1 MISILIPCFDYNAYP
16 LVSVLEKQ
24 ALMLKIDFEIICID
38 DGSFSSKN
46 DQNQKINLLT
56 NSKFIESKKN
66 IGRINNRLLLAEKSQ
81 YEWLIFLDVDTLPN
95 EDNFLKNY
103 IEQLN
108 RGTLI
113 IGGCMYKKPENEK
126 FSLRY
131 KFGKF
136 REEIKSDIRNKNPYK
151 YISSCNF
158 MCKRNVLIDVL
169 SSINTISYGN
179 DYVFG
184 SLIKKMGIYINHI
197 DNPVMIDNIDENQI
211 FIKKTHDG
219 LDNLISSYNNK
230 IIEKHS
236 ISILKAYIILDNLL
250 MKNIFIKTTDLF
262 KNLLDR
268 NLHSKDPN
276 LFLFDLYRLNYLC
289 KIKNAQTA

>member
-16 LVSVLEKQ
+16 LVSILEKQ

-46 DQNQKINLLT
+46 DLNQKINLLT
-56 NSKFIESKKN
+56 NSKFIELKKN

-81 YEWLIFLDVDTLPN
+81 YEWLIFIDVDTLPN

-103 IEQLN
+103 IDQLN
-108 RGTLI
+108 KGTLI
-113 IGGCMYKKPENEK
+113 IGGCTYKKPDNEN

-158 MCKRNVLIDVL
+158 MCKRDVLIDVL
-169 SSINTISYGN
+169 ASINTISYGN
-179 DYVFG
+179 DYIFG
-184 SLIKKMGIYINHI
+184 SLIKKKEIDIKHI
-197 DNPVMIDNIDENQI
+197 DNPVLIDNIDENQI
-211 FIKKTHDG
+211 FIKKTHHA
-219 LDNLISSYNNK
+219 LDNLISSYNKK
-230 IIEKHS
+230 IIKKHS
-236 ISILKAYIILDNLL
+236 ISILKAYIILDSLL
-250 MKNIFIKTTDLF
+250 MKNIFVKITDLF
-262 KNLLDR
+262 KNLLNR

-289 KIKNAQTA
+289 KIKNA

>member
-16 LVSVLEKQ
+16 LVSILEKQ

-46 DQNQKINLLT
+46 DLNQKINLLT
-56 NSKFIESKKN
+56 NSKFIELKKN

-81 YEWLIFLDVDTLPN
+81 YEWLIFIDVDTLPN

-103 IEQLN
+103 IDQLN
-108 RGTLI
+108 KGTLI
-113 IGGCMYKKPENEK
+113 IGGCTYKKPDNEN

-158 MCKRNVLIDVL
+158 MCKRDVLIDIL
-169 SSINTISYGN
+169 ASINTISYGN
-179 DYVFG
+179 DYIFG
-184 SLIKKMGIYINHI
+184 SLIKKKEIDIKHI
-197 DNPVMIDNIDENQI
+197 DNPVLIDNIDENQI
-211 FIKKTHDG
+211 FIKKTHHA
-219 LDNLISSYNNK
+219 LDNLISSYNKK
-230 IIEKHS
+230 IIKKHS
-236 ISILKAYIILDNLL
+236 ISILKAYIILDSLL
-250 MKNIFIKTTDLF
+250 MKNIFVKITDLF
-262 KNLLDR
+262 KNLLNR
-268 NLHSKDPN
+268 NLHCKDPN

-289 KIKNAQTA
+289 KIKNA

>member
-16 LVSVLEKQ
+16 LVSILEKQ

-38 DGSFSSKN
+38 DGSLSSKN
-46 DQNQKINLLT
+46 DLNQKINLLT

-95 EDNFLKNY
+95 EDDFLKNY
-103 IEQLN
+103 IDQLN
-108 RGTLI
+108 KGTLI
-113 IGGCMYKKPENEK
+113 IGGCIYKKPENEN

-151 YISSCNF
+151 YISSCNY
-158 MCKRNVLIDVL
+158 MCKKDVLIDIL
-169 SSINTISYGN
+169 ASINSISYGN
-179 DYVFG
+179 DYIFG
-184 SLIKKMGIYINHI
+184 SFIKKMGIEINHI
-197 DNPVMIDNIDENQI
+197 DNPVLIDNIDENQI
-211 FIKKTHDG
+211 FIKKTHHA

-230 IIEKHS
+230 IIKKHS
-236 ISILKAYIILDNLL
+236 ISILKAYIILDSLL
-250 MKNIFIKTTDLF
+250 MKNIFVKITDLF
-262 KNLLDR
+262 KNLLNR

-289 KIKNAQTA
+289 KIKNA

>member
-46 DQNQKINLLT
+46 DLNQKINLLT

-66 IGRINNRLLLAEKSQ
+66 IGRINNRLLLAQKSQ

-108 RGTLI
+108 SGTLI
-113 IGGCMYKKPENEK
+113 IGGCIYKKPENEN

-136 REEIKSDIRNKNPYK
+136 REEIKSDIRNKNAYK

-184 SLIKKMGIYINHI
+184 SLVKKMGIYIKHI
-197 DNPVMIDNIDENQI
+197 DNPVLIDKIDENQV

-219 LDNLISSYNNK
+219 LDNLISSYNDK

-250 MKNIFIKTTDLF
+250 MKNIFIKITDLF
-262 KNLLDR
+262 KNLLNR

-276 LFLFDLYRLNYLC
+276 LFLFDIYRLNYLC
-289 KIKNAQTA
+289 KIKNA

>member
-16 LVSVLEKQ
+16 LVSILEKQ

-46 DQNQKINLLT
+46 DLNQKINLLT
-56 NSKFIESKKN
+56 NSKFIELKKN

-81 YEWLIFLDVDTLPN
+81 YEWLIFIDVDTLPN
-95 EDNFLKNY
+95 EDNFLINY
-103 IEQLN
+103 IDQLN
-108 RGTLI
+108 KGTLI
-113 IGGCMYKKPENEK
+113 IGGCTYKKPDNEN

-158 MCKRNVLIDVL
+158 MCKRDVLIDVL
-169 SSINTISYGN
+169 ASINTISYGN
-179 DYVFG
+179 DYIFG
-184 SLIKKMGIYINHI
+184 SLIKKKEIDIKHI
-197 DNPVMIDNIDENQI
+197 DNPVLIDNIDENQI
-211 FIKKTHDG
+211 FIKKTHHA
-219 LDNLISSYNNK
+219 LDNLISSYNKK
-230 IIEKHS
+230 IIKKHS
-236 ISILKAYIILDNLL
+236 ISILKAYIILDSLL
-250 MKNIFIKTTDLF
+250 MKNIFVKITDLF
-262 KNLLDR
+262 KNLLNR

-289 KIKNAQTA
+289 KIKNA

>member
-16 LVSVLEKQ
+16 LVSILEKQ

-46 DQNQKINLLT
+46 DLNQKINLLT
-56 NSKFIESKKN
+56 NSKFIELKKN

-81 YEWLIFLDVDTLPN
+81 YEWLIFLDVDTLPI

-103 IEQLN
+103 IDQLN
-108 RGTLI
+108 KGTLI
-113 IGGCMYKKPENEK
+113 IGGCTYKKPDNEN

-158 MCKRNVLIDVL
+158 MCKRDVLIDVL
-169 SSINTISYGN
+169 ASINTISYGN
-179 DYVFG
+179 DYIFG
-184 SLIKKMGIYINHI
+184 SLIKKKEIDIKHI
-197 DNPVMIDNIDENQI
+197 DNPVLIDNIDENQI
-211 FIKKTHDG
+211 FIKKTHHA
-219 LDNLISSYNNK
+219 LDNLISSYNKK
-230 IIEKHS
+230 IIKKHS
-236 ISILKAYIILDNLL
+236 ISILKAYIILDSLL
-250 MKNIFIKTTDLF
+250 MKNIFVKITDLF
-262 KNLLDR
+262 KNLLNR

-289 KIKNAQTA
+289 KIKNA

>member
-16 LVSVLEKQ
+16 LVSILEKQ

-46 DQNQKINLLT
+46 DLNQKINLLT
-56 NSKFIESKKN
+56 NSKFIELKKN

-81 YEWLIFLDVDTLPN
+81 YEWLIFIDVDTLPN

-103 IEQLN
+103 IDQLN
-108 RGTLI
+108 KGTLI
-113 IGGCMYKKPENEK
+113 IGGCTYKKPDNEN

-136 REEIKSDIRNKNPYK
+136 REEISSDIRNKNPYK

-158 MCKRNVLIDVL
+158 MCKRDVLIDIL
-169 SSINTISYGN
+169 ASINTISYGN

-184 SLIKKMGIYINHI
+184 SLIKKKEIDIKHI
-197 DNPVMIDNIDENQI
+197 DNPVLIDNIDENQI
-211 FIKKTHDG
+211 FIKKTHHA

-230 IIEKHS
+230 IIKNHS
-236 ISILKAYIILDNLL
+236 ISILKAYIILDTLL
-250 MKNIFIKTTDLF
+250 MKNIFVKITDLF
-262 KNLLDR
+262 KNLLNR
-268 NLHSKDPN
+268 NLHCKDPN

-289 KIKNAQTA
+289 KIKNA

>member
-16 LVSVLEKQ
+16 LVSILEKQ

-46 DQNQKINLLT
+46 DVNQKINLLT

-103 IEQLN
+103 IDQIN
-108 RGTLI
+108 KGMMI
-113 IGGCMYKKPENEK
+113 IGGCIYKEPENEN

-131 KFGKF
+131 KFGKL
-136 REEIKSDIRNKNPYK
+136 REEINSNIRNKNPYK

-158 MCKRNVLIDVL
+158 MCHRNVLIDVL
-169 SSINTISYGN
+169 SSIKSISYGN
-179 DYVFG
+179 DYIFG
-184 SLIKKMGIYINHI
+184 SLFKKMGIDVNHI
-197 DNPVMIDNIDENQI
+197 DNPVLIDNIDENQI
-211 FIKKTHDG
+211 FIKKTHHA

-230 IIEKHS
+230 IIKKHS
-236 ISILKAYIILDNLL
+236 ISILKAYMILDNLL
-250 MKNIFIKTTDLF
+250 LKNIFVKITDLY
-262 KNLLDR
+262 KNLLKR
-268 NLHSKDPN
+268 NLYRKDPN

-289 KIKNAQTA
+289 KIK

>member
-16 LVSVLEKQ
+16 LVSILEKQ

-46 DQNQKINLLT
+46 DLNQKINLLT

-95 EDNFLKNY
+95 EDKFLKNY

-108 RGTLI
+108 RETLI
-113 IGGCMYKKPENEK
+113 IGGCIYKKPENEN

-158 MCKRNVLIDVL
+158 MCKRNLLIDVL

-184 SLIKKMGIYINHI
+184 SLIKKMGIYVNHI

-250 MKNIFIKTTDLF
+250 MKNIFIKITDLF

-289 KIKNAQTA
+289 KIKNA

>member
-16 LVSVLEKQ
+16 LVSILEKQ

-38 DGSFSSKN
+38 DGSFSYKN
-46 DQNQKINLLT
+46 DINQKINLLT

-81 YEWLIFLDVDTLPN
+81 YEWLIFIDVDTLPN

-103 IEQLN
+103 IDQLN
-108 RGTLI
+108 KGTLI
-113 IGGCMYKKPENEK
+113 IGGCTYKKPDNEN

-158 MCKRNVLIDVL
+158 MCKRDVLIDVL
-169 SSINTISYGN
+169 ASINTISYGN
-179 DYVFG
+179 DYIFG
-184 SLIKKMGIYINHI
+184 SLIKKKEIDIKHI
-197 DNPVMIDNIDENQI
+197 DNPVLIDNIDENQI
-211 FIKKTHDG
+211 FIKKTHHA

-230 IIEKHS
+230 IIKKHS
-236 ISILKAYIILDNLL
+236 ISILKAYIILDSLL
-250 MKNIFIKTTDLF
+250 MKNIFVKITDLF
-262 KNLLDR
+262 KNLLNR

-289 KIKNAQTA
+289 KIKNA

>member
-16 LVSVLEKQ
+16 LVSILEKQ

-46 DQNQKINLLT
+46 DLNQKINLLT
-56 NSKFIESKKN
+56 NSKFIELKKN

-81 YEWLIFLDVDTLPN
+81 YEWLIFLDVDNLPY

-103 IEQLN
+103 IDELN
-108 RGTLI
+108 KGTLI
-113 IGGCMYKKPENEK
+113 IGGCIYKKPENEN

-136 REEIKSDIRNKNPYK
+136 REEINGDIRNKNPYK
-151 YISSCNF
+151 YVSSTNF
-158 MCKRNVLIDVL
+158 MCKRDVLINVLA
-169 SSINTISYGN
+169 SINTVSYGN
-179 DYVFG
+179 DYIFG
-184 SLIKKMGIYINHI
+184 SLIKKKGIDIKHI
-197 DNPVMIDNIDENQI
+197 DNPVLIDNIDENQI
-211 FIKKTHDG
+211 FIKKTHHA

-230 IIEKHS
+230 IIKKHS
-236 ISILKAYIILDNLL
+236 ISILKAYIILDSLL
-250 MKNIFIKTTDLF
+250 MKNIFVKITDLF
-262 KNLLDR
+262 KNLLNR
-268 NLHSKDPN
+268 NLHCKDPN

-289 KIKNAQTA
+289 KIKNA

>member
-16 LVSVLEKQ
+16 LVSILEKQ

-46 DQNQKINLLT
+46 DLNQKINLLT
-56 NSKFIESKKN
+56 NSKFIELKKN

-81 YEWLIFLDVDTLPN
+81 YEWLIFLDVDTLPY

-103 IEQLN
+103 IDELN
-108 RGTLI
+108 KGTLI
-113 IGGCMYKKPENEK
+113 IGGCIYKKPENEN

-131 KFGKF
+131 KFGKL
-136 REEIKSDIRNKNPYK
+136 REEINSDIRNKNPYK
-151 YISSCNF
+151 YVSSGNF
-158 MCKRNVLIDVL
+158 MCKKDVLIDVL
-169 SSINTISYGN
+169 ASINSISYGN
-179 DYVFG
+179 DYIFG
-184 SLIKKMGIYINHI
+184 SLIKKKGIDIKHI
-197 DNPVMIDNIDENQI
+197 DNPVLIDNIDENQI
-211 FIKKTHDG
+211 FIKKTHHA

-230 IIEKHS
+230 IIKNHS
-236 ISILKAYIILDNLL
+236 ISILKAYIILDSLL
-250 MKNIFIKTTDLF
+250 MKNIFVKITDLF
-262 KNLLDR
+262 KNLLNR

-289 KIKNAQTA
+289 KIKNA

>member
-16 LVSVLEKQ
+16 LVSILEKQ

-46 DQNQKINLLT
+46 DLNQKINLLT
-56 NSKFIESKKN
+56 NSKFIELKKN

-113 IGGCMYKKPENEK
+113 IGGCIYKKPENEN

-158 MCKRNVLIDVL
+158 MCKRDVLIDVL
-169 SSINTISYGN
+169 ASINTISYGN
-179 DYVFG
+179 DYIFG
-184 SLIKKMGIYINHI
+184 SLIKKKEIDTKHI
-197 DNPVMIDNIDENQI
+197 DNPVLIDNIDENQI
-211 FIKKTHDG
+211 FIKKTHHA

-230 IIEKHS
+230 IIKNHS
-236 ISILKAYIILDNLL
+236 ISILKAYIILDSLL
-250 MKNIFIKTTDLF
+250 MKNIFVKITDLF
-262 KNLLDR
+262 KNLLNR

-289 KIKNAQTA
+289 KIKNA

>member
-16 LVSVLEKQ
+16 LVSILEKQ

-46 DQNQKINLLT
+46 DVNQKINLLT

-66 IGRINNRLLLAEKSQ
+66 IGRIKNRLLLAEKSQ
-81 YEWLIFLDVDTLPN
+81 YEWLIFLDVDNLPY

-103 IEQLN
+103 IDELN
-108 RGTLI
+108 KGTLI
-113 IGGCMYKKPENEK
+113 IGGCIYKKPENEN

-136 REEIKSDIRNKNPYK
+136 REEINSDIRNKNPYK
-151 YISSCNF
+151 YVSSGNF
-158 MCKRNVLIDVL
+158 MCKKDVLIDVL
-169 SSINTISYGN
+169 ASINSISYGN
-179 DYVFG
+179 DYIFG
-184 SLIKKMGIYINHI
+184 SLIKKKGIDIKHI
-197 DNPVMIDNIDENQI
+197 DNPVLIDNIDENQI
-211 FIKKTHDG
+211 FIKKTHHA

-230 IIEKHS
+230 IIKNHS
-236 ISILKAYIILDNLL
+236 ISILKAYIILDSLL
-250 MKNIFIKTTDLF
+250 MKNIFVKITDLF
-262 KNLLDR
+262 KNLLNR

-289 KIKNAQTA
+289 KIKNA

>member
-16 LVSVLEKQ
+16 LVSILEKQ

-46 DQNQKINLLT
+46 DVNQKINLLT

-103 IEQLN
+103 IDQIN
-108 RGTLI
+108 KGMMI
-113 IGGCMYKKPENEK
+113 IGGCIYKEPENEN

-131 KFGKF
+131 KFGKL
-136 REEIKSDIRNKNPYK
+136 REEINSNIRNKNPYK

-158 MCKRNVLIDVL
+158 MCQRNVLIDVL
-169 SSINTISYGN
+169 SSIKTISYGN
-179 DYVFG
+179 DYIFG
-184 SLIKKMGIYINHI
+184 SLFKKMGIDVNHI
-197 DNPVMIDNIDENQI
+197 DNPVLIDNIDENQI
-211 FIKKTHDG
+211 FIKKTHHA

-230 IIEKHS
+230 IIKKHS
-236 ISILKAYIILDNLL
+236 ISILKAYMILDNLL
-250 MKNIFIKTTDLF
+250 LKNIFVKITDLY
-262 KNLLDR
+262 KNLLKR
-268 NLHSKDPN
+268 NLYRKDPN

-289 KIKNAQTA
+289 KIK

>member
-16 LVSVLEKQ
+16 LVSILEKQ

-46 DQNQKINLLT
+46 DLNQKINLLT

-103 IEQLN
+103 IDQLN
-108 RGTLI
+108 KGMMI
-113 IGGCMYKKPENEK
+113 IGGCIYKEPENEN

-131 KFGKF
+131 KFGKL
-136 REEIKSDIRNKNPYK
+136 REEINSNIRNKNAYK

-158 MCKRNVLIDVL
+158 MCQRNVLIDVL
-169 SSINTISYGN
+169 SSIKTISYGN
-179 DYVFG
+179 DYIFG
-184 SLIKKMGIYINHI
+184 SLIKKMGIDVNHI
-197 DNPVMIDNIDENQI
+197 DNPVLIDNIDENQI
-211 FIKKTHDG
+211 FIKKTHHA

-230 IIEKHS
+230 IIKKHS
-236 ISILKAYIILDNLL
+236 ISILKAYMILDNLL
-250 MKNIFIKTTDLF
+250 LKNIFVKITDLYR
-262 KNLLDR
+262 NLLKR
-268 NLHSKDPN
+268 NLYRKDPN

-289 KIKNAQTA
+289 KIK

>member
-46 DQNQKINLLT
+46 DLNQKINLLT

-81 YEWLIFLDVDTLPN
+81 YKWLIFLDVDTLPN

-113 IGGCMYKKPENEK
+113 IGGCIYKKPENEN

-169 SSINTISYGN
+169 TSINTISYGN

-184 SLIKKMGIYINHI
+184 SLFKKMGIYIKHI
-197 DNPVMIDNIDENQI
+197 DNPVLIDKIDENQI

-219 LDNLISSYNNK
+219 LDNLISSYNDK

-250 MKNIFIKTTDLF
+250 MKNIFIKITDLF

-289 KIKNAQTA
+289 KIKNA

>member
-16 LVSVLEKQ
+16 LVSILEKQ

-46 DQNQKINLLT
+46 DLNQKINLLT
-56 NSKFIESKKN
+56 NSKFIELKKN

-81 YEWLIFLDVDTLPN
+81 YEWLIFLDVDNLPY

-103 IEQLN
+103 IDELN
-108 RGTLI
+108 KGTLI
-113 IGGCMYKKPENEK
+113 IGGCIYKKPENEN

-131 KFGKF
+131 KFGKL
-136 REEIKSDIRNKNPYK
+136 REQINSDIRNKNPYK
-151 YISSCNF
+151 YVSSGNF
-158 MCKRNVLIDVL
+158 MCKKDVLIDVL
-169 SSINTISYGN
+169 ASINSISYGN
-179 DYVFG
+179 DYIFG
-184 SLIKKMGIYINHI
+184 SLIKKKGIDIKHI
-197 DNPVMIDNIDENQI
+197 DNPVLIDNIDENQI
-211 FIKKTHDG
+211 FIKKTHHA

-230 IIEKHS
+230 IIKKHS
-236 ISILKAYIILDNLL
+236 ISILKAYIILDSLL
-250 MKNIFIKTTDLF
+250 MKNIFVKITDLF
-262 KNLLDR
+262 KNLLNR

-289 KIKNAQTA
+289 KIKNA

>member
-16 LVSVLEKQ
+16 LVSILEKQ

-46 DQNQKINLLT
+46 DLNQKINLLT
-56 NSKFIESKKN
+56 NSKFIELKKN

-81 YEWLIFLDVDTLPN
+81 YEWLIFIDVDTLPN

-103 IEQLN
+103 IDQLN
-108 RGTLI
+108 KGTLI
-113 IGGCMYKKPENEK
+113 IGGCTYKKPDNEN

-136 REEIKSDIRNKNPYK
+136 REEIKSDIRNINPYK

-158 MCKRNVLIDVL
+158 MCKRDVLIDVL
-169 SSINTISYGN
+169 ASINTISYGN
-179 DYVFG
+179 DYIFG
-184 SLIKKMGIYINHI
+184 SLIKKKDIDIKHI
-197 DNPVMIDNIDENQI
+197 DNPVLIDNIDENQI
-211 FIKKTHDG
+211 FIKKTHHA
-219 LDNLISSYNNK
+219 LDNLISSYNKK
-230 IIEKHS
+230 IIKKHS
-236 ISILKAYIILDNLL
+236 ISILKAYIILDSLL
-250 MKNIFIKTTDLF
+250 MKNIFVKITDLF
-262 KNLLDR
+262 KNLLNR

-289 KIKNAQTA
+289 KIKNA

>member
-16 LVSVLEKQ
+16 LVSILEKQ

-46 DQNQKINLLT
+46 DLNQKINLLT
-56 NSKFIESKKN
+56 NSKFIELKKN

-81 YEWLIFLDVDTLPN
+81 YEWLIFIDVDTLPN

-103 IEQLN
+103 IDQLN
-108 RGTLI
+108 KGTLI
-113 IGGCMYKKPENEK
+113 IGGCTYKKPDNEN

-136 REEIKSDIRNKNPYK
+136 REEISSAIRNKNPYK

-158 MCKRNVLIDVL
+158 MCKRDVLIDVL
-169 SSINTISYGN
+169 ASINTISYGN
-179 DYVFG
+179 DYIFG
-184 SLIKKMGIYINHI
+184 SLIKKKEIDIKHI
-197 DNPVMIDNIDENQI
+197 DNPVLIDNIDENQI
-211 FIKKTHDG
+211 FIKKTHHA

-230 IIEKHS
+230 IIKKHS
-236 ISILKAYIILDNLL
+236 ISILKAYIILDSLL
-250 MKNIFIKTTDLF
+250 MKNIFVKITDLF
-262 KNLLDR
+262 KNLLNR
-268 NLHSKDPN
+268 NLHCKDPN

-289 KIKNAQTA
+289 KIKNA

>member
-16 LVSVLEKQ
+16 LVSILEKQ

-46 DQNQKINLLT
+46 DVNQKINLLT

-66 IGRINNRLLLAEKSQ
+66 IGRIKNRLLLAEKSQ

-103 IEQLN
+103 IDQIN
-108 RGTLI
+108 KGMMI
-113 IGGCMYKKPENEK
+113 IGGCIYKEPENEN

-131 KFGKF
+131 KFGKL
-136 REEIKSDIRNKNPYK
+136 REEINSNIRNKNPYK

-158 MCKRNVLIDVL
+158 MCHRNVLIDVL
-169 SSINTISYGN
+169 SSIKSISYGN
-179 DYVFG
+179 DYIFG
-184 SLIKKMGIYINHI
+184 SLIKKMGIDVNHI
-197 DNPVMIDNIDENQI
+197 DNQVLIDNIDENQI
-211 FIKKTHDG
+211 FIKKTHHA

-230 IIEKHS
+230 IIKKHS
-236 ISILKAYIILDNLL
+236 ISILKAYMILDNLL
-250 MKNIFIKTTDLF
+250 LKNVFVKITDLYR
-262 KNLLDR
+262 NLLKR
-268 NLHSKDPN
+268 NLYRKDPN

-289 KIKNAQTA
+289 KIK

>member
-16 LVSVLEKQ
+16 LVSILEKQ

-46 DQNQKINLLT
+46 DLNQKINLLT
-56 NSKFIESKKN
+56 NSKFIELKKN

-81 YEWLIFLDVDTLPN
+81 YEWLIFIDVDTLPN

-103 IEQLN
+103 IDQLN
-108 RGTLI
+108 KGTLI
-113 IGGCMYKKPENEK
+113 IGGCTYKKPDNEN

-136 REEIKSDIRNKNPYK
+136 REEISSDIRNKNPYK

-158 MCKRNVLIDVL
+158 MCKRDVLIDVL
-169 SSINTISYGN
+169 ASINTISYGN
-179 DYVFG
+179 DYIFG
-184 SLIKKMGIYINHI
+184 SLIKKKEIDIKHI
-197 DNPVMIDNIDENQI
+197 DNPVLIDNIDENQI
-211 FIKKTHDG
+211 FIKKTHHA

-230 IIEKHS
+230 IIKNHS
-236 ISILKAYIILDNLL
+236 ISILKAYIILDSLL
-250 MKNIFIKTTDLF
+250 MKNIFIKITDLF
-262 KNLLDR
+262 KNLLNR

-289 KIKNAQTA
+289 KIKNA

>member
-16 LVSVLEKQ
+16 LVSILEKQ

-46 DQNQKINLLT
+46 DLNQKINLLT
-56 NSKFIESKKN
+56 NSKFIELKKN

-103 IEQLN
+103 IDELN
-108 RGTLI
+108 KGTLI
-113 IGGCMYKKPENEK
+113 IGGCIYKKPENEN

-158 MCKRNVLIDVL
+158 MCKRDVLIDVL
-169 SSINTISYGN
+169 ASINTISYGN
-179 DYVFG
+179 DYIFG
-184 SLIKKMGIYINHI
+184 SLIKKKEIDIKHI
-197 DNPVMIDNIDENQI
+197 DNPVLIDNIDENQI
-211 FIKKTHDG
+211 FIKKTHHA
-219 LDNLISSYNNK
+219 LDNLISSYNKK
-230 IIEKHS
+230 IIKKHS
-236 ISILKAYIILDNLL
+236 ISILKAYIILDTLL
-250 MKNIFIKTTDLF
+250 MKNIFVKITDLF
-262 KNLLDR
+262 KNLLNR
-268 NLHSKDPN
+268 NLHCKDPN

-289 KIKNAQTA
+289 KIKNA

>member
-46 DQNQKINLLT
+46 DLNQKINLLT

-113 IGGCMYKKPENEK
+113 IGGCMYKKPENEN

-184 SLIKKMGIYINHI
+184 SLVKKMGIYIKHI
-197 DNPVMIDNIDENQI
+197 DNPVLIDKIDENQV

-219 LDNLISSYNNK
+219 LDNLISSYNDK

-250 MKNIFIKTTDLF
+250 MKNIFIKITDLF

-289 KIKNAQTA
+289 KIKNA

>member
-46 DQNQKINLLT
+46 DLNQKINILT

-81 YEWLIFLDVDTLPN
+81 YKWLIFLDVDTLPN

-108 RGTLI
+108 RATLI
-113 IGGCMYKKPENEK
+113 IGGCIYKKPENEN

-184 SLIKKMGIYINHI
+184 SLIKKMGIYIKHI
-197 DNPVMIDNIDENQI
+197 DNPVLIDKIDENQI

-219 LDNLISSYNNK
+219 LDNLISSYNDK

-250 MKNIFIKTTDLF
+250 MKNIFIKITDLF
-262 KNLLDR
+262 KNLLNR
-268 NLHSKDPN
+268 NLYSKDPN

-289 KIKNAQTA
+289 KIKNA

>member
-16 LVSVLEKQ
+16 LVSILEKQ

-46 DQNQKINLLT
+46 DLNQKINLLT
-56 NSKFIESKKN
+56 NSKFIELKKN

-81 YEWLIFLDVDTLPN
+81 YEWLIFIDVDTLPN

-103 IEQLN
+103 IDQLN
-108 RGTLI
+108 KGTLI
-113 IGGCMYKKPENEK
+113 IGGCTYKKPDNEN
-126 FSLRY
+126 FNLRY

-158 MCKRNVLIDVL
+158 MCKRDVLIDIL
-169 SSINTISYGN
+169 ASINTISYGN

-184 SLIKKMGIYINHI
+184 SLIKKKEIDIKHI
-197 DNPVMIDNIDENQI
+197 DNPVLIDNIDENRI
-211 FIKKTHDG
+211 FIKKTHNA
-219 LDNLISSYNNK
+219 LDNLISSYNKK
-230 IIEKHS
+230 IIKKHS
-236 ISILKAYIILDNLL
+236 ISILKAYIILDSLL
-250 MKNIFIKTTDLF
+250 MKNIFVKITDLF
-262 KNLLDR
+262 KNLLNR
-268 NLHSKDPN
+268 NLHCKDPN

-289 KIKNAQTA
+289 KIKNA

>member
-16 LVSVLEKQ
+16 LVSILEKQ

-46 DQNQKINLLT
+46 DLNQKINLLT
-56 NSKFIESKKN
+56 NTKFIELKKN

-81 YEWLIFLDVDTLPN
+81 YEWLIFLDVDNLPY

-103 IEQLN
+103 IDELN
-108 RGTLI
+108 KGTLI
-113 IGGCMYKKPENEK
+113 IGGCIYKKPENEN

-131 KFGKF
+131 KFGKL
-136 REEIKSDIRNKNPYK
+136 REQINSDIRNKNPYK
-151 YISSCNF
+151 YVSSGNF
-158 MCKRNVLIDVL
+158 MCKKDVLIDVL
-169 SSINTISYGN
+169 TSINSISYGN
-179 DYVFG
+179 DYIFG
-184 SLIKKMGIYINHI
+184 SLIKKKEIDIKHI
-197 DNPVMIDNIDENQI
+197 DNPVLIDNIDENQI
-211 FIKKTHDG
+211 FIKKTHHA

-230 IIEKHS
+230 IIKKHS
-236 ISILKAYIILDNLL
+236 ISILKAYIILDSLL
-250 MKNIFIKTTDLF
+250 MKNIFVKITDLF
-262 KNLLDR
+262 KNLLNR

-289 KIKNAQTA
+289 KVKNA

>member
-16 LVSVLEKQ
+16 LVSILEKQ

-46 DQNQKINLLT
+46 DLNQKINLLT
-56 NSKFIESKKN
+56 NSKFIELKKN

-81 YEWLIFLDVDTLPN
+81 YEWLIFLDVDNLPY

-103 IEQLN
+103 IDELN
-108 RGTLI
+108 KGTLI
-113 IGGCMYKKPENEK
+113 IGGCIYKKPENEN

-136 REEIKSDIRNKNPYK
+136 REEINSDIRNKNPYK
-151 YISSCNF
+151 HVSSSNF
-158 MCKRNVLIDVL
+158 MCNRDVLINVLA
-169 SSINTISYGN
+169 SINTVSYGN
-179 DYVFG
+179 DYIFG
-184 SLIKKMGIYINHI
+184 SLIKKKGIDIKHI
-197 DNPVMIDNIDENQI
+197 DNPVLIDNIDENQI
-211 FIKKTHDG
+211 FIKKTHHA

-230 IIEKHS
+230 IIKNHS
-236 ISILKAYIILDNLL
+236 ISILKAYIILDSLL
-250 MKNIFIKTTDLF
+250 MKNIFVKITDLF
-262 KNLLDR
+262 KNLLNR
-268 NLHSKDPN
+268 NLHCKDPN

-289 KIKNAQTA
+289 KIKDA

>member
-16 LVSVLEKQ
+16 LVSILEKQ

-46 DQNQKINLLT
+46 DLNQKINLLT
-56 NSKFIESKKN
+56 NSKFIELKKN

-113 IGGCMYKKPENEK
+113 IGGCMYKKPENEN

-236 ISILKAYIILDNLL
+236 ISILKAYIILDSLL
-250 MKNIFIKTTDLF
+250 MKNIFVKITDLF
-262 KNLLDR
+262 KNLLNR

-289 KIKNAQTA
+289 KIKNA